1 MTDVIVSALILDAA
15 ALFVIGFHHA
25 VLLFVAKVEWS
36 VAKMLLLVA
45 KVWLLK
51 ESPMVVVGGMDG
63 C

>member
-25 VLLFVAKVEWS
+25 VLFVAQVVWS

-45 KVWLLK
+45 KVL
-51 ESPMVVVGGMDG
+51 
-63 C
+63 

>member
-1 MTDVIVSALILDAA
+1 MTDVIVSALILDAT

-25 VLLFVAKVEWS
+25 VLLFVAKVVWS

-45 KVWLLK
+45 KVLL
-51 ESPMVVVGGMDG
+51 SWPRLYGR